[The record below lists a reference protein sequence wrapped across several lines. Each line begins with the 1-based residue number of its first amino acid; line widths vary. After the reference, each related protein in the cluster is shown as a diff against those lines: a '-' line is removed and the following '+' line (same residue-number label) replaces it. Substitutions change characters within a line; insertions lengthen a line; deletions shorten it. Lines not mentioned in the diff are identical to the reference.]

1 MKLIRNF
8 FLVFII
14 YAFCSACKSSK
25 MAYDFPSVG
34 EKKDL
39 GGFQIDCLKNGLK
52 LESNGPKKRMKNSI
66 ECLKDLKGI
75 GDLI

>member
-39 GGFQIDCLKNGLK
+39 GVSDRLSEKWTKTRVKWSEKEDEKFN
-52 LESNGPKKRMKNSI
+52 RMF
-66 ECLKDLKGI
+66 ERFKG
-75 GDLI
+75 DW

>member
-8 FLVFII
+8 FLFFII

-34 EKKDL
+34 EKKGL
-39 GGFQIDCLKNGLK
+39 GGFSDRLSEKWTKTRVKWSEKEDEKFN
-52 LESNGPKKRMKNSI
+52 RMF
-66 ECLKDLKGI
+66 ERFKG
-75 GDLI
+75 DW

>member
-14 YAFCSACKSSK
+14 YAFCSSCKSSK

-34 EKKDL
+34 EKKGL
-39 GGFQIDCLKNGLK
+39 RGFSDRLSEKWTKTRVKWSEKEDEKFN
-52 LESNGPKKRMKNSI
+52 RMF
-66 ECLKDLKGI
+66 ERFKG
-75 GDLI
+75 DW

>member
-34 EKKDL
+34 EKKGL
-39 GGFQIDCLKNGLK
+39 RGFSDGLSEK
-52 LESNGPKKRMKNSI
+52 WTKTRVKWSEKEDEKFNRMF
-66 ECLKDLKGI
+66 ERFKG
-75 GDLI
+75 DW

>member
-34 EKKDL
+34 EKKGL
-39 GGFQIDCLKNGLK
+39 GGVSDRLSEKWTKTRVKWSEKEDEKFN
-52 LESNGPKKRMKNSI
+52 RMF
-66 ECLKDLKGI
+66 ERFKG
-75 GDLI
+75 DW